1 MPPYFANEFGQR
13 HFCGG
18 DSSQL
23 ECGHSRLEILL
34 RKFYSISRLA
44 LPISLYQAS
53 DVEGHR
59 QSLPACSDSDC
70 DLGVDE
76 FIVLC
81 PELARINK
89 PRNGSLGA
97 KVEKRRRVETKILKP
112 QVKLDPKSLKT
123 QLEDAFF
130 KANPASLKRAT
141 EFVIE
146 RVTSNCVKHF
156 RNKGRFEIRK
166 SETIIFALVL
176 SRVGNPRKKRFFVG
190 FD

>member
-1 MPPYFANEFGQR
+1 MVPPYFANEFGQR

-23 ECGHSRLEILL
+23 ECGHSRLEKILL

-176 SRVGNPRKKRFFVG
+176 
-190 FD
+190 

>member
-1 MPPYFANEFGQR
+1 
-13 HFCGG
+13 
-18 DSSQL
+18 
-23 ECGHSRLEILL
+23 LL
-34 RKFYSISRLA
+34 RKFYSLSRLA

-53 DVEGHR
+53 DVEGRR
-59 QSLPACSDSDC
+59 QSLPACSE
-70 DLGVDE
+70 LGVEE
-76 FIVLC
+76 FIILC

-97 KVEKRRRVETKILKP
+97 KVEKRRRVETRILKP
-112 QVKLDPKSLKT
+112 QVKVDPKSVKT

-156 RNKGRFEIRK
+156 RNKGRFEILEFNCPSLHQKTSFLRLFN
-166 SETIIFALVL
+166 ETRTFQF
-176 SRVGNPRKKRFFVG
+176 N
-190 FD
+190 